1 MLQVRVRPPL
11 REPNQNNTNMS
22 TKLNAEELAAKRYP
36 EIEGASNIEAHFQD
50 GCKAGYFFAIEE
62 IAQPIADERDELR
75 DALEKIANIEDKM
88 YGGDWDEIE
97 FAREIARSILAKHPK
112 P

>member
-62 IAQPIADERDELR
+62 IAQLIADERDELR
-75 DALEKIANIEDKM
+75 EVLEEVIASWQD
-88 YGGDWDEIE
+88 GDFDT
-97 FAREIARSILAKHPK
+97 ASASHVRAILAKYPK